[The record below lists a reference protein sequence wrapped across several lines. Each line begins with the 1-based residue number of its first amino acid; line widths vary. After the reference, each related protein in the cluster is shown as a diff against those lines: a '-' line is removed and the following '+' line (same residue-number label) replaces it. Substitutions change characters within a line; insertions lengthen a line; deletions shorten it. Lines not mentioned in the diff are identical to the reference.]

1 MGTATSRKDCSL
13 EHGDLIFQD
22 GQDRTESWLVLLFCI
37 VLGLVI
43 AIIGILIGE
52 DPDNGIV
59 LGACTLIFG
68 VSFSVLSYLSG
79 SGIERKLCL
88 YENAIVEKDG
98 GTTKTLLFE
107 ELKKFQCERTPTI
120 FEGQHIA
127 DEFEMTFET
136 RSGTPEDTISYS
148 AERHITHFDRLLD
161 FVCEKMS
168 QHMAADLSEHGSVEW
183 VDTVSL
189 ARDGI
194 NANVDYMNSL
204 TQRFVAWSEIREFD
218 IVDGELTI
226 KLIDS
231 NWSAIKLDSNAPN
244 FYPGYSLF
252 LQLYGIYKG
261 TSLEEL
267 AI

>member
-1 MGTATSRKDCSL
+1 MGTATSRKDCSF
-13 EHGDLIFQD
+13 EHGDLIFKD
-22 GQDRTESWLVLLFCI
+22 GQDRLAGWYFLLFFI
-37 VLGLVI
+37 VFGLVI
-43 AIIGILIGE
+43 ATSWYLFSE
-52 DPDNGIV
+52 DPDNGIIF
-59 LGACTLIFG
+59 GACTCIFG
-68 VSFSVLSYLSG
+68 ATFSVWSYLSG
-79 SGIERKLCL
+79 FGIERKLCL

-98 GTTKTLLFE
+98 GTTKTLLLE
-107 ELKKFQCERTPTI
+107 ELEKFQCERTPTI

-136 RSGTPEDTISYS
+136 RSGTSEDTISYS
-148 AERHITHFDRLLD
+148 AARHITHFDRLLD

-194 NANVDYMNSL
+194 NANVDYMSSL

>member
-1 MGTATSRKDCSL
+1 
-13 EHGDLIFQD
+13 
-22 GQDRTESWLVLLFCI
+22 
-37 VLGLVI
+37 
-43 AIIGILIGE
+43 
-52 DPDNGIV
+52 
-59 LGACTLIFG
+59 
-68 VSFSVLSYLSG
+68 
-79 SGIERKLCL
+79 
-88 YENAIVEKDG
+88 
-98 GTTKTLLFE
+98 
-107 ELKKFQCERTPTI
+107 
-120 FEGQHIA
+120 
-127 DEFEMTFET
+127 
-136 RSGTPEDTISYS
+136 
-148 AERHITHFDRLLD
+148 
-161 FVCEKMS
+161 
-168 QHMAADLSEHGSVEW
+168 MAADLSEHGSVEW

-226 KLIDS
+226 KLVDS
-231 NWSAIKLDSNAPN
+231 KWSAIKLDSNAPN